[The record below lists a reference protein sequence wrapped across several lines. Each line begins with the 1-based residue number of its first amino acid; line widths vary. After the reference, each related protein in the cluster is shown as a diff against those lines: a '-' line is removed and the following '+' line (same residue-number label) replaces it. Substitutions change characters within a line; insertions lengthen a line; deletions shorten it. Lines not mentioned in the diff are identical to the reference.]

1 MGWRTAGLSLPLTHW
16 VPGQVAVSACAL
28 SHSNSRVLP
37 CTLLTLRVCAEVQL
51 RVFESFFEP
60 ECGVSEG
67 TAVEVDPSTG
77 PDGSERVCLLS
88 IDHQCP

>member
-1 MGWRTAGLSLPLTHW
+1 MHCHTL
-16 VPGQVAVSACAL
+16 
-28 SHSNSRVLP
+28 NSRVLP

-67 TAVEVDPSTG
+67 TAVEGDPSTG
-77 PDGSERVCLLS
+77 PDGSGGACLS
-88 IDHQCP
+88 STDHQSPWQDQGEQNQSFQCGRS